1 MALEPQFVS
10 NRVVAFILPTS
21 VFVEWI
27 NAADPTPSNTPIT
40 LDDARKE
47 PSAYLIP
54 TDDGDDLDHPGER
67 WIERNWKTLFERVL
81 EDWYVDPELWPR
93 NRTLKMFR
101 EWCEV
106 RIHSIVLDCGDTE
119 LEYED

>member
-1 MALEPQFVS
+1 MTLEPLFVS
-10 NRVVAFILPTS
+10 NRVVAIILPTA

-27 NAADPTPSNTPIT
+27 NAADPTRSDTPVT
-40 LDDARKE
+40 LADAHKE

-54 TDDGDDLDHPGER
+54 TDDSDDLDHPGVR
-67 WIERNWKTLFERVL
+67 WIQRNWKTLFERVL
-81 EDWYVDPELWPR
+81 EDWYTDPELWPR

-106 RIHSIVLDCGDTE
+106 RIHSLVLDCGDTE
-119 LEYED
+119 IEYED